1 VTEDTTSPISPS
13 SIKLNFNMMKK
24 SQSMV
29 SSSSSSKDSS
39 VGSVIAR
46 DKSLQSFTQALIH
59 VDPDADATANGA
71 SLKKTDQENIY
82 ETVDNGGHKSIELV
96 DIGPAKKSDSSY
108 TFQSYDFS
116 SRSSTLSSN
125 APSQH
130 VNSTRPIMGTRVLL
144 PRNNRI
150 ADLEFSDISGGNNS
164 SAYCSGDELSSLSG
178 YESIEGNI
186 DNIYPPNTGPGN
198 KKKPD
203 LNMTS
208 FSNPNYLCPD
218 AKTILE
224 RKQQK
229 NKFDETILPPTTTT
243 VAQLTRDESHQNFA
257 AALNSPAESLIS
269 DYQDFHARLNH
280 DLVEMN
286 PSERLLSCQKPAV
299 KITSFSQVKLRPKT
313 TPVLPR
319 RKPRPVSSGNVE
331 LSSNKHYSS
340 NPTSVTP
347 PPRPSALSDDEFKH
361 SEQGGKNQL
370 SLLMYVIGGRV
381 GQVTVFNGPISLWK
395 LDLTKTF

>member
-1 VTEDTTSPISPS
+1 
-13 SIKLNFNMMKK
+13 
-24 SQSMV
+24 
-29 SSSSSSKDSS
+29 
-39 VGSVIAR
+39 
-46 DKSLQSFTQALIH
+46 
-59 VDPDADATANGA
+59 
-71 SLKKTDQENIY
+71 
-82 ETVDNGGHKSIELV
+82 
-96 DIGPAKKSDSSY
+96 
-108 TFQSYDFS
+108 
-116 SRSSTLSSN
+116 
-125 APSQH
+125 
-130 VNSTRPIMGTRVLL
+130 MGTRVLL

-198 KKKPD
+198 KKKTD

-269 DYQDFHARLNH
+269 DYQVSVYLFSNSNLCLVQTLTVSTSTNSTRMIFSAIGIKLV
-280 DLVEMN
+280 LVEFL
-286 PSERLLSCQKPAV
+286 E
-299 KITSFSQVKLRPKT
+299 
-313 TPVLPR
+313 LP
-319 RKPRPVSSGNVE
+319 
-331 LSSNKHYSS
+331 
-340 NPTSVTP
+340 
-347 PPRPSALSDDEFKH
+347 
-361 SEQGGKNQL
+361 
-370 SLLMYVIGGRV
+370 M
-381 GQVTVFNGPISLWK
+381 
-395 LDLTKTF
+395 